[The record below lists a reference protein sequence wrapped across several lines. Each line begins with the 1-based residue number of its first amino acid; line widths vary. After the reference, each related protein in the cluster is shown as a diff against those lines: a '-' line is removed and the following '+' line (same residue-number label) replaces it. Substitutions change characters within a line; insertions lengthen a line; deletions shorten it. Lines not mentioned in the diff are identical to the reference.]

1 MAAPRQLTIP
11 LDECVIGRL
20 RAGEVVSLS
29 GAVYTARDAAHKRLM
44 ELIEAGEELP
54 FELEGQV
61 IYYCGPSPAPPGRP
75 IGAAGP
81 TTASR
86 MDPFAPELHR
96 LGLKATI
103 GKGNR
108 SDEVRMALK
117 RWQAVYFVAT
127 GGAGALLAD
136 CVKSAEIVAYEELGP
151 EAIRLLEVVE
161 LPVIVGYD
169 AHGGSAFAGEQPLA

>member
-1 MAAPRQLTIP
+1 
-11 LDECVIGRL
+11 
-20 RAGEVVSLS
+20 
-29 GAVYTARDAAHKRLM
+29 
-44 ELIEAGEELP
+44 
-54 FELEGQV
+54 
-61 IYYCGPSPAPPGRP
+61 
-75 IGAAGP
+75 
-81 TTASR
+81 

-151 EAIRLLEVVE
+151 EAIRLLEVGE

-169 AHGGSAFAGEQPLA
+169 AYGGSAFAGEEPLT